1 MQQLCVNY
9 MLINYVLFI
18 VREGMCQCRERRS
31 ERDRL
36 ASSCDW
42 RVHDARVWAFVY
54 AWSERVFEAYVTSGC
69 FYSSSKSVYTVL
81 FGIKGV
87 SFV

>member
-1 MQQLCVNY
+1 MYYLLCV
-9 MLINYVLFI
+9 
-18 VREGMCQCRERRS
+18 RECGCAERDRKRRS

-69 FYSSSKSVYTVL
+69 FYFSSKSVYTVL